1 MSLSSLPLV
10 LILTSFLF
18 TSGLA
23 AQNLSVAAA
32 ADLAP
37 LEPALVRL
45 YRQSTGA
52 SLAITLG
59 SSGML
64 AAQIRQGAPYDVYLS
79 ANEDL
84 VMDLA
89 RGGFVSSTSVRTYA
103 TGRLGLWSADG
114 SIPGITELAG
124 AKVRFLTLPNP
135 KHAPYG
141 TAAVEALRSQRLW
154 NRLAPKVVY
163 GENVRQAFEFASTG
177 NADAVITSWTLV
189 FDKGGILLPETWHRP
204 IRQAAGVVAASPR
217 QQAAQRFLDLLLSAE
232 GQALL
237 QRYGL
242 FPPGSALRQ

>member
-1 MSLSSLPLV
+1 MSSLPPV
-10 LILTSFLF
+10 LILTFLF
-18 TSGLA
+18 ASGLR

-37 LEPALVRL
+37 LKQPLVKL
-45 YRQSTGA
+45 YRESAGG
-52 SLAITLG
+52 SLAVTLG

-84 VMDLA
+84 VIELA
-89 RGGFVSSTSVRTYA
+89 HGGFVSSTGLRTYA
-103 TGRLGLWSADG
+103 TGRLGLWAARG
-114 SIPGITELAG
+114 PIPGITELA
-124 AKVRFLTLPNP
+124 AARVRFLALPNP

-141 TAAVEALRSQRLW
+141 IAAVEALRSQGLWGRLE
-154 NRLAPKVVY
+154 AKVVY
-163 GENVRQAFEFASTG
+163 AENVRQAFEFASTG

-189 FDKGGILLPETWHRP
+189 FDKGGILLSETWHRP
-204 IRQAAGVVAASPR
+204 IRQAAGIVAASPR
-217 QQAAQRFLDLLLSAE
+217 RQTALRFLDLLLSAE

-242 FPPGSALRQ
+242 FPPGSPLRP